1 MDLRSLK
8 VLLALVHFLLRV
20 KRRSLHF
27 HKPKHLQPIHKE
39 AIPLPMAIR
48 KVTVSLSLKQQVIR
62 NRHTPRYKLI
72 INGLNQLIRLIQAT
86 RKLRTILPHNLMH
99 RPNPATKAINPSLL
113 LLTLINRLMASM
125 GRGHNQTPSMDCH

>member
-8 VLLALVHFLLRV
+8 ALLALVRFLLRV
-20 KRRSLHF
+20 KRRSLYF

-48 KVTVSLSLKQQVIR
+48 KVTVSLKEQVIR
-62 NRHTPRYKLI
+62 NRYTPRYKLI
-72 INGLNQLIRLIQAT
+72 INGRNQLIRLIQAT
-86 RKLRTILPHNLMH
+86 RKLRTILPHNLTH
-99 RPNPATKAINPSLL
+99 RHNQATKAINPSLL